1 MPLIE
6 ARLTSCSNL
15 TYFVVMNPS
24 ESDPRHLSIFN
35 YPILIILKCLG
46 SLSDG
51 FMTTKYVKF
60 EQDVNLASIRGT
72 ITWRNFAFGPLVLH
86 QVNQIWCSKKPQPAF
101 YMFWRVCNVFME
113 SFHGFRGPKWAKK
126 SIGPFCILT
135 LYSKTRG
142 RYWHPLTSTF
152 FDFLCI
158 FPIN

>member
-1 MPLIE
+1 MAYRTNLSHITSSGSHPNVTESSEYGEVGLWLFTALNLWKIRGLKAKLRQVIVPLIV

-72 ITWRNFAFGPLVLH
+72 IT
-86 QVNQIWCSKKPQPAF
+86 
-101 YMFWRVCNVFME
+101 
-113 SFHGFRGPKWAKK
+113 
-126 SIGPFCILT
+126 
-135 LYSKTRG
+135 
-142 RYWHPLTSTF
+142 
-152 FDFLCI
+152 
-158 FPIN
+158 